1 MIKPPSR
8 NSHRFG
14 KPVHLTHHAV
24 KRMADRCLS
33 RTLVEA
39 LIETGQLKQR
49 DSEHWWIFAD
59 VDGRDDNLA
68 CAAVLCR
75 EALIV
80 KSLMTHWEES

>member
-1 MIKPPSR
+1 M
-8 NSHRFG
+8 
-14 KPVHLTHHAV
+14 
-24 KRMADRCLS
+24 
-33 RTLVEA
+33 EA

-49 DSEHWWIFAD
+49 DSEHWWIVAD